1 VSEYYNLMTCKIK
14 FLSFTHMP
22 RIFLLKSKSRLI
34 SFRLPLDILASP
46 TFLLITDIKSSF
58 TLIISQSSLSL
69 SLISLSLSLSLS
81 PGSSAALISPP
92 PTPSTPAAAL
102 ISIFQAIFPSI
113 GMLSPLSLSLSLS
126 LSLYLSLSL
135 SLSLSPSPDLFHS

>member
-1 VSEYYNLMTCKIK
+1 VPEYYNLMTCKIK

-69 SLISLSLSLSLS
+69 SLISLSLSLS